1 MLRLFFIYIFFL
13 TYSLNSFAEKVDVVW
28 SGFSINADFSDLKI
42 SAKYTAQLIERYK
55 GKKNIIDET
64 LRNFLKSNSFNN
76 INILLNTEGISDET
90 SKIAMS
96 IFLDQ
101 EIFEEFRLPDEDC
114 KKINLNE
121 CYIYN
126 ISNYYQLIF
135 FDFKKMTYIKAVP
148 FQSIY
153 ISDPLPKLSE
163 EQKTDLLIE
172 SYKNVAWLKGDQN
185 KQSENNNLTF
195 LDIIETIELNQF
207 YDFYLGINP
216 NDNGFVINS
225 EKIKDLVPDYMY
237 SNTSLLKRHI
247 ANTFLG
253 EIALKHNVVIV
264 PYYEG
269 YGIGNTLKTKY
280 IDRNEV
286 FSLTIP
292 DPTYYIDI
300 TLRGFVKKEHKKDS
314 NVKDLTW
321 WIYGAGINLRFYEPL
336 LEKEYL
342 NIKLTK
348 ANYKKIP
355 DVLKLTKINDFLNII
370 NLTYKP
376 LAIEFSNI
384 LNSDFKNENDKKW
397 LEKVTKNTSKSKEI
411 IEFKKF
417 LNKIGSTK

>member
-1 MLRLFFIYIFFL
+1 MLRLFFLYVFFL
-13 TYSLNSFAEKVDVVW
+13 TYSINSFAEKVDVVW

-42 SAKYTAQLIERYK
+42 SAKYTSQLIERYK

-64 LRNFLKSNSFNN
+64 LRKFLKSNSFNN

-148 FQSIY
+148 FQSVY
-153 ISDPLPKLSE
+153 ISDPLPKLNE

-185 KQSENNNLTF
+185 NQGENSNLNF
-195 LDIIETIELNQF
+195 FDIIENIELNQF

-225 EKIKDLVPDYMY
+225 EKIKDLIPDYMY
-237 SNTSLLKRHI
+237 SNKSLLKRHI

-300 TLRGFVKKEHKKDS
+300 TLRGFVKKEYKKDS

-321 WIYGAGINLRFYEPL
+321 WIYGTGINLRFYEPL

-384 LNSDFKNENDKKW
+384 LNSDFKNDNDKKW
-397 LEKVTKNTSKSKEI
+397 LEKATKNTIKSKEI

-417 LNKIGSTK
+417 LNKISSTK

>member
-1 MLRLFFIYIFFL
+1 MLRFFL
-13 TYSLNSFAEKVDVVW
+13 VIIVFLTLSKHTYAQKIDVVW

-42 SAKYTAQLIERYK
+42 SAKYTARLIERFK

-64 LRNFLKSNSFNN
+64 LRNFLESNSFNN
-76 INILLNTEGISDET
+76 INIFLNTELISDET

-114 KKINLNE
+114 KKLNINE

-148 FQSIY
+148 FQSVY
-153 ISDPLPKLSE
+153 VSDPLPKLNE
-163 EQKTDLLIE
+163 EEKTDLLIE
-172 SYKNVAWLKGDQN
+172 SYKNIAWLKGDQN
-185 KQSENNNLTF
+185 NQGEKNNLSF
-195 LDIIETIELNQF
+195 LDIIENIELNQF
-207 YDFYLGINP
+207 YEFYLGINP
-216 NDNGFVINS
+216 NEDGFIINN
-225 EKIKDLVPDYMY
+225 EKVKDLIPDYMY
-237 SNTSLLKRHI
+237 SNTSLLKRQI

-253 EIALKHNVVIV
+253 EIALKHNVVVV

-269 YGIGNTLKTKY
+269 YGIGNTLKKKY
-280 IDRNEV
+280 LDKNEV
-286 FSLTIP
+286 YSLTIP

-300 TLRGFVKKEHKKDS
+300 TLRGFVKKEYKKDT

-321 WIYGAGINLRFYEPL
+321 WIYGTGINLRFYEPL

-342 NIKLTK
+342 HVKLTK

-355 DVLKLTKINDFLNII
+355 DILDLTKTNDFLNII

-376 LAIEFSNI
+376 LAIEFANI
-384 LNSDFKNENDKKW
+384 LNSDFKNDNDKKW
-397 LEKVTKNTSKSKEI
+397 LEKTTKNTTNSKEI

-417 LNKIGSTK
+417 LNKISSTK